1 MDSFTKTVVV
11 ATVTTLLLL
20 LVFLP
25 LVHISPPPPGLFE
38 SMTLTAAFG
47 LAAAALSLVPGL
59 AAALALRRGGVW
71 AVLAQVLYVPAV
83 VPPTSVGVLLLAS
96 FSLPRL
102 YCAEG
107 VEALCCA
114 ASFVNE
120 YIINRPLGVLIA
132 MTVMA
137 LPVAFSVFDGALKEE
152 RAEIFFRSLGL
163 SGPRLLLTLLLS
175 LRTATVSAFIFAWI
189 RSFSELG
196 VLLIFASYPVTAS
209 IYIYQA
215 WHIYGVGPAVGA
227 SLAVVALAVAAAY
240 LARRWLSS

>member
-20 LVFLP
+20 FVFLP
-25 LVHISPPPPGLFE
+25 LVHARPPPPGLFE

-47 LAAAALSLVPGL
+47 LAAAALSLVPDL
-59 AAALALRRGGVW
+59 AAAMALRRGGIW

-120 YIINRPLGVLIA
+120 YIINRPLGVLTA

-137 LPVAFSVFDGALKEE
+137 LPVAFSIFDGALREE

-163 SGPRLLLTLLLS
+163 SEPRLLLTLLS

-215 WHIYGVGPAVGA
+215 WHI
-227 SLAVVALAVAAAY
+227 
-240 LARRWLSS
+240 